1 MFWNLIF
8 SFIFQNSRISGV
20 GGRPPPA
27 SYWALMYY
35 HCIVAV
41 GLLGAKVML
50 VNLNMDDAAES
61 SENSPGRLVYL
72 DLTEV
77 NHIVIELNMGGGS
90 VSDKFAWHGV
100 LFNNERAQ
108 VSLCDDTHQELC

>member
-1 MFWNLIF
+1 M
-8 SFIFQNSRISGV
+8 
-20 GGRPPPA
+20 
-27 SYWALMYY
+27 MYY
-35 HCIVAV
+35 HGIVAV

-77 NHIVIELNMGGGS
+77 NHIVIELNIGGGS